1 MVTPVLFLTLVSA
14 IRYPS
19 DGELREV
26 LETSQSKFLASNKAT
41 LKLPDAASDMF
52 APMRALLASEMKT
65 LQEVAVKLKAKV
77 REEEKDKYAAAAEA
91 DKAKVKTAFGP
102 ECASKLQDI
111 VDNLHDTAASR
122 DYEEHLGLS
131 VATYFKVQC
140 YNGLPVGAKDC
151 DKSAVELYKL
161 VDSGNSLYNKTAH
174 EEAKAAAEEG
184 AEEFL
189 QKNMTNA
196 EAKAAKT
203 PESGEKWCESFFD
216 VFFDAVVAAQSEGE
230 EKAEFVQTFQND
242 KEKAAWFKKFWKGPD
257 CECIGKTQ
265 GPDCECIGAKP
276 KTGEEKAGEEKAE
289 LVQTFQNDKEKAAWF
304 KKFWKGPDCACIGK
318 TQGPDCECIGA
329 KPKTVPVAAKKG
341 PDCACIGKTQGPDCE
356 CIGAKPKTVQQKSA
370 IKKALRASTK

>member
-1 MVTPVLFLTLVSA
+1 LRTLENAIQFGQPVLMQEVEEELDPALEPIMSRAIVKVGNRSIMKLGDKEVDYNPEFRFYLT
-14 IRYPS
+14 
-19 DGELREV
+19 
-26 LETSQSKFLASNKAT
+26 TKLANPHYTPEISTKAT
-41 LKLPDAASDMF
+41 ICNFCVKQQGLEDQLLGTVVRKERPELEQQKNELVVAVAAGKRKLKLPDAASDMF

-276 KTGEEKAGEEKAE
+276 KT
-289 LVQTFQNDKEKAAWF
+289 
-304 KKFWKGPDCACIGK
+304 
-318 TQGPDCECIGA
+318 
-329 KPKTVPVAAKKG
+329 
-341 PDCACIGKTQGPDCE
+341 
-356 CIGAKPKTVQQKSA
+356 VQQKSA

>member
-1 MVTPVLFLTLVSA
+1 
-14 IRYPS
+14 
-19 DGELREV
+19 
-26 LETSQSKFLASNKAT
+26 
-41 LKLPDAASDMF
+41 
-52 APMRALLASEMKT
+52 MKT

-77 REEEKDKYAAAAEA
+77 REDDKEKYAAAAEA
-91 DKAKVKTAFGP
+91 DKAKVKTAFAP

-111 VDNLHDTAASR
+111 VDNMHDTAASR

-184 AEEFL
+184 GEFL

-257 CECIGKTQ
+257 CECIG
-265 GPDCECIGAKP
+265 
-276 KTGEEKAGEEKAE
+276 
-289 LVQTFQNDKEKAAWF
+289 
-304 KKFWKGPDCACIGK
+304 
-318 TQGPDCECIGA
+318 
-329 KPKTVPVAAKKG
+329 
-341 PDCACIGKTQGPDCE
+341 
-356 CIGAKPKTVQQKSA
+356 AKPKTVQQKSA
-370 IKKALRASTK
+370 IQKALRASTK